1 MQSEVETG
9 VRTLLYCTVQWY
21 WQLSARRS
29 EPNSC
34 NGSITAISFITAIS
48 DVLEDQ
54 KMDFRTQNTT
64 IMTMI
69 RTFSVW
75 ITFLCFLGVQAWNPS
90 SRAVQQLRKQLATV
104 AIVTAC
110 SLPCQ
115 ALDPSIYSGDYADPF
130 HPLCERHIRVEEGS
144 NVFHYSGTAVGSKDD
159 SVKRGCSPFEIKQY
173 GLRKGAFD
181 GVILENGNLS
191 AGDGIH
197 EGIWEPS
204 NN

>member
-1 MQSEVETG
+1 
-9 VRTLLYCTVQWY
+9 
-21 WQLSARRS
+21 
-29 EPNSC
+29 
-34 NGSITAISFITAIS
+34 
-48 DVLEDQ
+48 
-54 KMDFRTQNTT
+54 
-64 IMTMI
+64 MTMI

-75 ITFLCFLGVQAWNPS
+75 ITLLCFLGVQAWNPP

-144 NVFHYSGTAVGSKDD
+144 NVFHYSGTAVGPKDD

-181 GVILENGNLS
+181 GVILENGNIS

-204 NN
+204 DTVTTTLGYENVDGIRWNDGNKWTTKTESASTKAGKFITLAYIGVSALAGVKGISDKIQEKLAQE